1 MSISVGVCAVCIWS
15 NRMGILEEESV
26 NQLINLL
33 IAEDE
38 DRVRTG
44 LKHFIKENADFVENV
59 YCAENG
65 RQALDMIILYR
76 PEVMILDIKMPKK
89 NGIEVMRDAK
99 AAGVMPKTIIISGYD
114 EFDYAQQALR
124 FGAIDYLLK
133 PCRSTDILKAVK
145 KAAFDMGRNK
155 STPGS
160 STGNNFVDE
169 AIHYMERHYHEDVTL
184 TAVAEVI
191 GITPSYLSTLFGRTV
206 GCGFADYLNNI
217 RIQRACDYF
226 VDNSLKTYEV
236 AYKVGFKD
244 EKYFSSVF
252 KKIKGLNPSDYRK
265 SLRV

>member
-1 MSISVGVCAVCIWS
+1 MNIGGKKPVS
-15 NRMGILEEESV
+15 
-26 NQLINLL
+26 QLINLL

-44 LKHFIKENADFVENV
+44 LEHFMREKAGFVDNV

-89 NGIEVMRDAK
+89 NGLEVMRDAK
-99 AAGVMPKTIIISGYD
+99 AAGIMPKTIIMSGYD

-124 FGAIDYLLK
+124 YGAIDYLLK
-133 PCRSTDILKAVK
+133 PCRSTDILKAVQ
-145 KAAFDMGRNK
+145 KAAADLGK
-155 STPGS
+155 DETAPGS
-160 STGNNFVDE
+160 GTGNNFVDE
-169 AIHYMERHYHEDVTL
+169 AIYYMERHYHEDVTL

-236 AYKVGFKD
+236 AYKVGFRD

-265 SLRV
+265 SLRASSAPSP